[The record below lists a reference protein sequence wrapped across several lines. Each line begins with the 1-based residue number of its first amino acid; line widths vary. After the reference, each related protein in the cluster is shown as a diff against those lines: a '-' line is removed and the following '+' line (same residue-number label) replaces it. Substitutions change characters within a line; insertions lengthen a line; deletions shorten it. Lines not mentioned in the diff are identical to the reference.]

1 MGTIGDAFRAVLDKS
16 QELVKETVNSIAELI
31 EQYYKEKQKK
41 DKERFFPSDQLAFL
55 VIRTQNTKKPCGDK
69 PHMFWSGFV

>member
-1 MGTIGDAFRAVLDKS
+1 MGTIGDAFRAVLDKL

-69 PHMFWSGFV
+69 PHMF